1 MFMLKTHPF
10 NMTFEEIKKTRFKQM
25 LILIDQLQKSRQEK
39 SDQVNSVLKR
49 SKEVMPTYD
58 VAAGIYGQ

>member
-1 MFMLKTHPF
+1 
-10 NMTFEEIKKTRFKQM
+10 M